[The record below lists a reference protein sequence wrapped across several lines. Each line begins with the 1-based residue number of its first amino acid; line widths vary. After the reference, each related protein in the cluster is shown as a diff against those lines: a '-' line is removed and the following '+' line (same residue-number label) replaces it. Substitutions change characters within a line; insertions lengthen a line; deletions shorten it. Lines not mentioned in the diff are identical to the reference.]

1 MVPHRRLLSPLTKT
15 KIGCILPL
23 ETGNFDRVVEAA
35 QQCEKLGYDSVW
47 AFDHLAPYWTKPKTS
62 LECWTVLSAL
72 AERTSRVKIGSMVT
86 NVSLRHPITLARITS
101 SLDVISKGRLILGLG
116 TGDRLSRPELTSYG
130 YSFDN
135 LETRVGRLDE
145 TIKILKAA
153 WTGKEFAF
161 KGRHYQISHLAN
173 NLKPIQKPNPPIWL
187 GGKHRKIIN
196 IIAESGDGWNYWNL
210 KESESE
216 RLVRYLQKRCLSL
229 QRPFDRI
236 VKSWSGSMHQRTL
249 NKEKILTTLRSEVN
263 NETRYLV
270 ASFGPRVNSTNYEI
284 FAEAAAQL

>member
-1 MVPHRRLLSPLTKT
+1 MVSHRRLLPPLTKA

-35 QQCEKLGYDSVW
+35 QQCEKLGYDSIW
-47 AFDHLAPYWTKPKTS
+47 AFDHLAPYWTIPKNT

-86 NVSLRHPITLARITS
+86 NVTLRHPITLARITS
-101 SLDVISKGRLILGLG
+101 SVDIISNGRLILGLG
-116 TGDRLSRPELTSYG
+116 TGDSLSRTELTSYG

-145 TIKILKAA
+145 TVKILKAA

-161 KGRHYQISHLAN
+161 KGRHYQISHNAD

-187 GGKHRKIIN
+187 GGKHLKIIN
-196 IIAESGDGWNYWNL
+196 IIAESGDGWNYWDL
-210 KESESE
+210 KQSEAEE
-216 RLVRYLQKRCLSL
+216 RIRYLRERCLSL
-229 QRPFDRI
+229 KRPFDKI
-236 VKSWSGSMHQRTL
+236 VKSWSGPMHQKAL

>member
-1 MVPHRRLLSPLTKT
+1 LLHPLTKA

-35 QQCEKLGYDSVW
+35 HQCEKLGYDSVW
-47 AFDHLAPYWTKPKTS
+47 AFDHLAPYWTKARNS

-72 AERTSRVKIGSMVT
+72 AERTSKVKIGSMVT
-86 NVSLRHPITLARITS
+86 NVTLRHPITLARVTS

-116 TGDRLSRPELTSYG
+116 TGDRLSQAELTSYG
-130 YSFDN
+130 YSFDS
-135 LETRVGRLDE
+135 LETRVGRLNE
-145 TIKILKAA
+145 TVKILKAA
-153 WTGKEFAF
+153 WTGKEFTF
-161 KGRHYQISHLAN
+161 KGRHYQISHHAN

-210 KESESE
+210 KKSESE
-216 RLVRYLQKRCLSL
+216 ERIRYLQKRCLAL
-229 QRPFDRI
+229 QRPFDKI
-236 VKSWSGSMHQRTL
+236 AISWSGSMHERTL
-249 NKEKILTTLRSEVN
+249 DKEKILTTLLNEVN

>member
-1 MVPHRRLLSPLTKT
+1 MGPHRRLLPPLTKA

-47 AFDHLAPYWTKPKTS
+47 AFDHLAPYWTKARTS

-72 AERTSRVKIGSMVT
+72 AERTNRVKIGSMVT
-86 NVSLRHPITLARITS
+86 NVTLRHPITLARITS
-101 SLDVISKGRLILGLG
+101 SLDVISRGRLILGLG
-116 TGDRLSRPELTSYG
+116 TGDRLSRAELTSYG

-135 LETRVGRLDE
+135 VETRVGRLNE

-161 KGRHYQISHLAN
+161 KGRHYQISQHAN
-173 NLKPIQKPNPPIWL
+173 KLKPIQEPNPPIWL

-210 KESESE
+210 KKSESE
-216 RLVRYLQKRCLSL
+216 ERIRYLQKRCLAL

-236 VKSWSGSMHQRTL
+236 VKSWSGSLHQRTL
-249 NKEKILTTLRSEVN
+249 DKEKILTTLLSEVS

-270 ASFGPRVNSTNYEI
+270 ASFGPRVNSKNYEN
-284 FAEAAAQL
+284 FAEAAVQL